1 MSCRRLLPRM
11 HLAGYSSNI
20 LHPLLRVLDG
30 GVDEL
35 RTDALDTICSLALA
49 LGPDFPIFAPT
60 VRKVCWTA
68 LLTLHST
75 YCWYGSMMCWVEGL
89 GFRVSM
95 LGLLVWIDSLLSL
108 WLRPDCLT
116 SVPASVG

>member
-1 MSCRRLLPRM
+1 MEIRRAALVSCRRLLPRM

-30 GVDEL
+30 NADEL

-60 VRKVCWTA
+60 VRKVCADTFP
-68 LLTLHST
+68 LP
-75 YCWYGSMMCWVEGL
+75 
-89 GFRVSM
+89 
-95 LGLLVWIDSLLSL
+95 LLSL
-108 WLRPDCLT
+108 STFDSYTFSLVCPSRT
-116 SVPASVG
+116 AQVQIT

>member
-1 MSCRRLLPRM
+1 M

-30 GVDEL
+30 SIDEL

-60 VRKVCWTA
+60 VRKVGAGIQYAVKTVNKSRRC
-68 LLTLHST
+68 TLEPVFVGCVHAPD
-75 YCWYGSMMCWVEGL
+75 L
-89 GFRVSM
+89 GFSFSSFEQYQHVVFAPVFA
-95 LGLLVWIDSLLSL
+95 GAK
-108 WLRPDCLT
+108 
-116 SVPASVG
+116 PAFDQ

>member
-1 MSCRRLLPRM
+1 MCNAGPGVAGSPVEIRRAALVSCRRLLPRM

-30 GVDEL
+30 SVDEL

-60 VRKVCWTA
+60 VRKVC
-68 LLTLHST
+68 
-75 YCWYGSMMCWVEGL
+75 GN
-89 GFRVSM
+89 F
-95 LGLLVWIDSLLSL
+95 L
-108 WLRPDCLT
+108 WSYQNWSYPT
-116 SVPASVG
+116 